1 MVNSIACI
9 IFSLSAESSGMLF
22 NRFQG
27 ELDGNQIIVD
37 AYNNPQLI
45 NEFTR
50 RLGAIIRGM
59 PNSEISTPFC
69 ELLNE
74 AFESIESHNNGHEE
88 SCERLAVMI
97 TDGSIRFGADRD
109 QLTREFRRYG

>member
-1 MVNSIACI
+1 MVNSIACVT
-9 IFSLSAESSGMLF
+9 FRLSAESSAMLF

-27 ELDGNQIIVD
+27 ELNGNRITVD
-37 AYNNPQLI
+37 NYNNSQLI
-45 NEFTR
+45 NEFTQ
-50 RLGAIIRGM
+50 RLGAIIQKM
-59 PNSEISTPFC
+59 PNSEITTSFC

-74 AFESIESHNNGHEE
+74 AFEFILSQNNGHEE

-109 QLTREFRRYG
+109 QLTREFRR